1 MEACPLSY
9 NQVKLKPLAL
19 HREETFYCI
28 LIPFQVANHL
38 NNKRI
43 DFHKMLQKKDD
54 SVLLHYTLSF
64 YYYKLLR

>member
-9 NQVKLKPLAL
+9 NQVKLKSLAF

-28 LIPFQVANHL
+28 LIPFQVTNHL

-43 DFHKMLQKKDD
+43 DFHKMLRKK
-54 SVLLHYTLSF
+54 
-64 YYYKLLR
+64 R